1 MTLHQAL
8 SGTRRRLRLA
18 RMLRFLGYGLLAGS
32 LMGFLFLL
40 LTLFALDLENRWPA
54 LLCPAAL
61 GALMALISLPL
72 PIPDRLA
79 ARAADAAGLEER
91 CQTALE
97 TDRETPMGRLL
108 HEDTLQKLSL
118 FRPADIPLRAPRR
131 LFLVSACLALA
142 CVLVLILPNPGLQ
155 RARDRQAWQMRTS
168 ELSQEAAEAANALD
182 DTKAED
188 REIRRILETLSRSL
202 SDSRS
207 MEDVYLSLDQAEK
220 MLGRTGMQGM
230 SAAASGDASQ
240 SQALSS
246 AGISGTA
253 SEEGASGEAGE
264 STSVSSETAQAAENA
279 SNSPSSASM
288 QAAQAL
294 LAALRA
300 GMSASSAAGQT
311 QGTSSGESSTGS
323 ASAPGSGAS
332 QGQQPGGGGASTGE
346 GSRSDAVGQGSA
358 SGRQTVQGHYHEAEF
373 ESVYDPEF
381 SGRDT
386 YDTSLSGERRND
398 EGMQIETGPSQGMAD
413 GKVPLGQVRN
423 AYAETAVDAVR
434 NMDLTSSQ
442 KDLVVDYFQALSD
455 RQ

>member
-1 MTLHQAL
+1 
-8 SGTRRRLRLA
+8 
-18 RMLRFLGYGLLAGS
+18 
-32 LMGFLFLL
+32 
-40 LTLFALDLENRWPA
+40 
-54 LLCPAAL
+54 
-61 GALMALISLPL
+61 
-72 PIPDRLA
+72 
-79 ARAADAAGLEER
+79 
-91 CQTALE
+91 
-97 TDRETPMGRLL
+97 
-108 HEDTLQKLSL
+108 
-118 FRPADIPLRAPRR
+118 
-131 LFLVSACLALA
+131 
-142 CVLVLILPNPGLQ
+142 
-155 RARDRQAWQMRTS
+155 
-168 ELSQEAAEAANALD
+168 
-182 DTKAED
+182 
-188 REIRRILETLSRSL
+188 
-202 SDSRS
+202 
-207 MEDVYLSLDQAEK
+207 
-220 MLGRTGMQGM
+220 
-230 SAAASGDASQ
+230 
-240 SQALSS
+240 
-246 AGISGTA
+246 
-253 SEEGASGEAGE
+253 
-264 STSVSSETAQAAENA
+264 
-279 SNSPSSASM
+279 M

-311 QGTSSGESSTGS
+311 HGTSSGESSTGS
-323 ASAPGSGAS
+323 ASAPGSGAA

-381 SGRDT
+381 AGRDT